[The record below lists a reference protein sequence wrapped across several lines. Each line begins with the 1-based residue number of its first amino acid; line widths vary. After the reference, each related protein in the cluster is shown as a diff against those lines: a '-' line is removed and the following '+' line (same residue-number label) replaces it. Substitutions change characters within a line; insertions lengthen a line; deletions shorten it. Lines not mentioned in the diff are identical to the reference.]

1 MFLKNDEWIWRL
13 SIFFPCFEIGN
24 WVCHILFLLH
34 ETYCERNNY
43 SSLLWYVGPS
53 IWTQFKKKVKVTKSQ
68 THSIMSFLENIDWNQ
83 LVSIIF
89 GLQYLLLESTCQK
102 RQPLTKFLFSW
113 CALCGACLPVPASLT
128 SFWQLLSMGAS
139 YKEYALVQ
147 VFEEQFYSSLSRLDN
162 IESILW
168 KFATFNQCCYF
179 LPDSFLNPFLSFQF
193 KRPSRRYPILV
204 WHFFFLYNFC
214 LSCHFDILSKLVC
227 SIMIWTLCLPNIPW
241 KHDIFRQAV

>member
-1 MFLKNDEWIWRL
+1 M
-13 SIFFPCFEIGN
+13 
-24 WVCHILFLLH
+24 
-34 ETYCERNNY
+34 
-43 SSLLWYVGPS
+43 
-53 IWTQFKKKVKVTKSQ
+53 
-68 THSIMSFLENIDWNQ
+68 
-83 LVSIIF
+83 
-89 GLQYLLLESTCQK
+89 LLEPTCQK
-102 RQPLTKFLFSW
+102 RQPLTKFLFNW
-113 CALCGACLPVPASLT
+113 CALCGPCLPVPASLT

-204 WHFFFLYNFC
+204 WHFFFFTIFVCPVILIYCQSLCVLYWYEPCIYLTYLENMIF
-214 LSCHFDILSKLVC
+214 LGRQYNLVC
-227 SIMIWTLCLPNIPW
+227 VEIL
-241 KHDIFRQAV
+241 D